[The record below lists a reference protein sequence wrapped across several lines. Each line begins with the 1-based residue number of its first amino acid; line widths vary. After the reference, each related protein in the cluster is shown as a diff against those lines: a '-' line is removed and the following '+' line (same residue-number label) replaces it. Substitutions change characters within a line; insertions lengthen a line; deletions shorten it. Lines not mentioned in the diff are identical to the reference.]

1 MIFATEKFILS
12 HRYFRTILEREEK
25 LLEIIYFDLSRLVAY
40 SRGWYPKKEK
50 SFLKNISSCPFINFS
65 CLSNLKKGQNVII
78 FRGSDDP
85 LNREQYTFDQK
96 FQVVFFI
103 IIITLR
109 TFSQIWLPFLWE
121 ITDGKF
127 KNYHKIFKKFRK
139 GLVSCIGILY

>member
-50 SFLKNISSCPFINFS
+50 SY
-65 CLSNLKKGQNVII
+65 LKKGWNVII

-85 LNREQYTFDQK
+85 LNREQYTFDHK

-103 IIITLR
+103 IIITLQ
-109 TFSQIWLPFLWE
+109 TFSQTWLPFLWE

>member
-25 LLEIIYFDLSRLVAY
+25 LLEIIYFDLSRLVAC

-65 CLSNLKKGQNVII
+65 CLSYLKKGWNVII

-85 LNREQYTFDQK
+85 LNREQYTFDHK
-96 FQVVFFI
+96 FFFYYHNFANFFPNVSAFFM
-103 IIITLR
+103 R
-109 TFSQIWLPFLWE
+109 NNWC
-121 ITDGKF
+121 KF